1 MKKIPN
7 SLKAYLAMFW
17 LGILAGMACRLSDI
31 FPYDS
36 LWSLSSIATL
46 FGFWIA
52 SAGAIT
58 WLSSSN
64 GGAFL
69 NVFLYLFGM
78 TASFYSLKYLLDILG
93 QEPELHFQ
101 TSLFL
106 LYTLLSL
113 FCAFGCFV
121 LFCWNQGG
129 LLGSVL
135 YALPAGGLLAEAL
148 ACLLVLL
155 NRHMLLG
162 QTLFDFAFGLL
173 FGVGLFRQASNKVV
187 YLLTLLLVVMVVFF
201 KVYQPFL
208 LTV

>member
-1 MKKIPN
+1 MDCQRRGV
-7 SLKAYLAMFW
+7 YLA
-17 LGILAGMACRLSDI
+17 
-31 FPYDS
+31 
-36 LWSLSSIATL
+36 
-46 FGFWIA
+46 
-52 SAGAIT
+52 AI
-58 WLSSSN
+58 

-187 YLLTLLLVVMVVFF
+187 YLLTLLLVVTVVFF